1 MEAETQYRRGDKI
14 GGRYEVD
21 KVLVGG
27 MGEVYLCLDLKWN
40 TPFALKTFQA
50 RYLQNANLRDS
61 FEREVATWVALE
73 KHPNI
78 VRCFYMDLIDDRP
91 FMILEWIAS
100 DESIGTDMRSWLRKG
115 PLDYRLALG
124 FALDVCR
131 GLSYAAQ
138 KMPGIVHRDLKPD
151 NVLIAQGPIAKIT
164 DFGLAK
170 VFQEANVQLAN
181 GASEAPR
188 VYRTSNKGGTPL
200 YMAPEQWRGEEL
212 DARTDIYAVGC
223 ILYEMLTG
231 QWPFAAERVD
241 ALRDKHLHAPIPK
254 LTNDASDFGAANQ
267 VIQRCM
273 AKRKEERFGTADELL
288 HDLCVIYEQQFSESP
303 NSVDISEEF
312 TAVDHNNRGLTYSH
326 LRQYE
331 EALSDYTN
339 AIRLDP
345 TFAGAYSNRGLAYE
359 ILRRYPEALADFTQ
373 SITLDPTY
381 AKAHYNRGHVY
392 ETLGQYDDSLVDYS
406 AAIRIAPSS
415 AASWYNRG
423 NTYLHMQRFEEVLS
437 DFTHAIELDP
447 DDAHAFNNRGY
458 AYGCVRRYDE
468 ALADLNHA
476 IAMDSTSPHAYFSRG
491 TTYVN
496 MQRFDDALADFR
508 HVIQLDPMNRDA
520 YRNVGGLLAKRGM
533 LKEALPYFQK
543 AGDLGDPQSQDLA
556 KQIRDR
562 VGE

>member
-1 MEAETQYRRGDKI
+1 METQTQYGRGDKI
-14 GGRYEVD
+14 GGRYEVYE
-21 KVLVGG
+21 VLMGG

-50 RYLQNANLRDS
+50 RYLPNSKLRDS

-100 DESIGTDMRSWLRKG
+100 DDRVGTDLRSWLRKG
-115 PLDYRLALG
+115 SLNYRLSLG
-124 FALDVCR
+124 FAIDICR
-131 GLSYAAQ
+131 GLSYAAR
-138 KMPGIVHRDLKPD
+138 KIPGIVHRDLKPD

-170 VFQEANVQLAN
+170 VCQEANVRGTN
-181 GASEAPR
+181 EAPG
-188 VYRTSNKGGTPL
+188 VCRTSNMGGTPQ
-200 YMAPEQWRGEEL
+200 YMAPEQWRGEDL

-231 QWPFAAERVD
+231 QWPFEAVLGDEF
-241 ALRDKHLHAPIPK
+241 RDKHLWAPVPT
-254 LTNDASDFGAANQ
+254 LPNNASSFTGTNQ
-267 VIQRCM
+267 ILQRCL

-288 HDLCVIYEQQFSESP
+288 REICLIYEQQFSEARKP
-303 NSVDISEEF
+303 VDISGEF

-326 LRQYE
+326 LRHYE

-339 AIRLDP
+339 AIRLAP
-345 TFAGAYSNRGLAYE
+345 IFAGAYSNRGLVYE
-359 ILRRYPEALADFTQ
+359 VLKRYTEALADFTQ

-381 AKAHYNRGHVY
+381 MKAHYNRGHVY
-392 ETLGQYDDSLVDYS
+392 EMLERYDDALVDYGT
-406 AAIRIAPSS
+406 AIRIEPSN
-415 AASWYNRG
+415 AGSWYNRG
-423 NTYLHMQRFEEVLS
+423 NIYLRLQRYEEALS
-437 DFTHAIELDP
+437 DFTRTIELNP

-458 AYGCVRRYDE
+458 SFGCVRRYDE

-476 IAMDSTSPHAYFSRG
+476 IAIDSTFTHAYFNRG
-491 TTYVN
+491 ITYVN
-496 MQRFDDALADFR
+496 IQRFDKALADFR
-508 HVIQLDPMNRDA
+508 QAIQLDATNRDA
-520 YRNVGGLLAKRGM
+520 YRNVGALLAKRGL

-543 AGDLGDPQSQDLA
+543 AGDLGDLQSQELA
-556 KQIRDR
+556 KQIRER
-562 VGE
+562 VG